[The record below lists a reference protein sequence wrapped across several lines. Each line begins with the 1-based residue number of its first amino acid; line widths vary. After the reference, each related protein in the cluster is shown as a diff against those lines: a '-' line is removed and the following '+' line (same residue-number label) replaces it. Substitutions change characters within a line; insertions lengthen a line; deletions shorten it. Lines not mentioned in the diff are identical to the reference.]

1 MYGYGVLK
9 SSART
14 FKAAPIVALAR
25 YENLLLNILV
35 IRACA
40 VGDFILNLPAL
51 EALQRCH
58 KTATFTLVGYPAT
71 LSLARDF
78 LNIGN
83 IHSIDVPPW
92 SRLFYEPIE
101 DLSFDQAIVWMK
113 NDVVAENLRN
123 SGISRVIHAE
133 PFPRS
138 GHAAAHLLA
147 TLALAAPELPD
158 RWNPTN
164 EHIVLHPGSGSPR
177 KNWPHFIEL
186 AERLESP
193 VFLVGPAEAE
203 FDTGR
208 FVRMENLE
216 LRAVAHTLARSRG
229 FVGNDSGTTHLAAYL
244 GVPTIALFGPTDP
257 NVWGPIGR
265 RVQVMVNPTLVAVQD
280 WMRNSRLK

>member
-1 MYGYGVLK
+1 M
-9 SSART
+9 
-14 FKAAPIVALAR
+14 ALAR
-25 YENLLLNILV
+25 YETLPLNILV

-40 VGDFILNLPAL
+40 VGDFVLNLPAL
-51 EALQRCH
+51 EALQKCYD
-58 KTATFTLVGYPAT
+58 TATFTLVGYPAT
-71 LSLARDF
+71 LSVARDF
-78 LNIGN
+78 LNVGAT
-83 IHSIDVPPW
+83 HSIDVPPW

-113 NDVVAENLRN
+113 DDVVAENLRS

-147 TLALAAPELPD
+147 TLALTAPELPD

-164 EHIVLHPGSGSPR
+164 EHVILHPGSGSPR

-193 VFLVGPAEAE
+193 VFLIGPAEAK

-216 LRAVAHTLARSRG
+216 LRAVAHTLTRSLG
-229 FVGNDSGTTHLAAYL
+229 FVGNDSGITHLAGYL

-257 NVWGPIGR
+257 NVWGPMGR
-265 RVQVMVNPTLVAVQD
+265 RVRVMVNPNLIAVQNELRRGR
-280 WMRNSRLK
+280 MRQD